1 MSSLDTEDE
10 KLLALLRAE
19 LSDQTPPPVHTA
31 LDDVVRRGRRRLR
44 ARRMGAALGVVAVVA
59 GVGVATSV
67 LRANV
72 PGGMTADQLST
83 AATSSAVT
91 TTTGWTSSAK
101 ADTKDCANG
110 IAVPGEPKVGPVDV
124 DKLNDALLGT
134 IQKVAPKASTKITRS
149 TVLHNPTSSDSVLA
163 STWADVVDAG
173 GGGSV
178 YVEIHGF
185 SGTPVQAADSERFVD
200 GECTPPRRQLLPD
213 GTVMQLYAP
222 LSYDP
227 GHPSQALRVYTPS
240 HRLFIVTS
248 EGFASPDWTQVAN
261 AEPGTLIVP
270 KGAGRHSLPLTEDQ
284 LTIIARNVA
293 AAG

>member
-1 MSSLDTEDE
+1 VSSVDTEDE

-19 LSDQTPPPVHTA
+19 IDGQAQPPVHTA
-31 LDDVVRRGRRRLR
+31 LDDVMRRGRRQLR
-44 ARRMGAALGVVAVVA
+44 ARRLGAALGVVAVVA
-59 GVGVATSV
+59 GVGVATSL

-72 PGGMTADQLST
+72 PGSLTADQLST
-83 AATSSAVT
+83 ASTSGVAP

-101 ADTKDCANG
+101 TDSKECANG
-110 IAVPGEPKVGPVDV
+110 ISVPGEPKVAPVNV
-124 DKLNDALLGT
+124 DKINDALLDALR
-134 IQKVAPKASTKITRS
+134 KVAPKASTKITRS
-149 TVLHNPTSSDSVLA
+149 TVLNKPTSSDSVLA
-163 STWADVVDAG
+163 STWADVIDSG

-200 GECTPPRRQLLPD
+200 GGCIPPQRQNLPD

-227 GHPSQALRVYTPS
+227 GHPSQALRVYTPA
-240 HRLFIVTS
+240 HRLFVVTS
-248 EGFASPDWTQVAN
+248 EGFASRDWTQVSN
-261 AEPGTLIVP
+261 ALIVP

-284 LTIIARNVA
+284 LTALAQSVA
-293 AAG
+293 TVG